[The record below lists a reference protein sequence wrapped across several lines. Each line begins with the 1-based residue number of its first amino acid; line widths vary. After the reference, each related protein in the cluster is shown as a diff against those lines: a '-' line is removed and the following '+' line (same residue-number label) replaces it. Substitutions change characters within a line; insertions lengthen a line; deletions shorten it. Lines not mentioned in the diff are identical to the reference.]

1 MKTIELI
8 VPCYNE
14 EKCISKFYDRVQEVF
29 SDMPECTFI
38 ITFVDDGSNDNTMD
52 EINKVE
58 KRADAGKIQ
67 YISLSRNFGKESAMY
82 AGLEKKCGR
91 LCCNIGCRFAASAGI
106 DKRYVGCN

>member
-52 EINKVE
+52 EIKKVE

-67 YISLSRNFGKESAMY
+67 YISLSRNFLQCMRGW
-82 AGLEKKCGR
+82 KKVWEIMLQYWMPICSIR
-91 LCCNIGCRFAASAGI
+91 RN
-106 DKRYVGCN
+106 